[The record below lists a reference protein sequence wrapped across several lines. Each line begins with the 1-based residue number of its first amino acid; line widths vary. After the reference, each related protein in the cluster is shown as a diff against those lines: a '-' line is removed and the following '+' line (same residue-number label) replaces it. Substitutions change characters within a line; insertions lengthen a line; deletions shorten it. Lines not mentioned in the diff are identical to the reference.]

1 VQQAG
6 LLDDTVR
13 ALAESLRE
21 TLGIAKEYP
30 DLLVVEGTTNVI
42 EEIGRTSLKIASLIH
57 EYAKLSLPRKLVSLF
72 LNPILINGGSFVGR
86 AARFQLTDDMK
97 SRIAQCQKSCDDLKQ
112 KLDRRLN
119 MDTNRQLKLIKDD
132 QLGNYNF

>member
-13 ALAESLRE
+13 DLAESLRE

-57 EYAKLSLPRKLVSLF
+57 EYTKLSLPGKLVSLF
-72 LNPILINGGSFVGR
+72 LNLI
-86 AARFQLTDDMK
+86 
-97 SRIAQCQKSCDDLKQ
+97 
-112 KLDRRLN
+112 
-119 MDTNRQLKLIKDD
+119 
-132 QLGNYNF
+132 